1 MNYWVGTSGFNYP
14 EWRGSF
20 YPAKLPAAKMLAYYA
35 ERFRTVEI
43 NNTFYRMP
51 NEKAVRSWSESTPE
65 GFKLTLKAP
74 QAITH
79 YARLRDCAQ
88 PVQRFVEVAAT
99 LGPKQGA
106 LLFQLPPYLKKDM
119 VLLDAFLS
127 TLPGVRAAFEFR
139 HA

>member
-20 YPAKLPAAKMLAYYA
+20 YPEKLPAARMLSYYA

-51 NEKAVRSWSESTPE
+51 NEKTVAGWSESTPE

-74 QAITH
+74 SPA
-79 YARLRDCAQ
+79 
-88 PVQRFVEVAAT
+88 V
-99 LGPKQGA
+99 
-106 LLFQLPPYLKKDM
+106 M
-119 VLLDAFLS
+119 
-127 TLPGVRAAFEFR
+127 
-139 HA
+139 